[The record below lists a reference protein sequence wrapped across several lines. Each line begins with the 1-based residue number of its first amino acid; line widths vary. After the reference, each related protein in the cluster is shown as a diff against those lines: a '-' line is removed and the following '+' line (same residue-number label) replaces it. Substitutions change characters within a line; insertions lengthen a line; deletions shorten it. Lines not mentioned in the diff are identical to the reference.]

1 MKGTH
6 KHYKWEVLAL
16 LWMAYLL
23 NQADRQV
30 FNTVLPQIQETLN
43 LGDTEVGWIATIF
56 NFCYALM
63 VPFGGMAGDRFSRKW
78 VVTIAILF
86 WSVAT
91 MFTGLATG
99 VIMLILLRSVATGGG
114 EAFFGPANYSLLGQ
128 YHTDTRARAMS
139 IHQTSYYVGVILA
152 GWLAGYIAEKLGWE
166 YSFII
171 FGAAG
176 IVWGIVMALRLK
188 DKKEAA
194 CHVDEAPRNDAQ
206 KPGILDGFKVVFT
219 TPTALILTIGFS
231 GFIFVITGYMTWVP
245 TFLQEEFSMS
255 VTNAGLHSM
264 LWTYIAAFAGV
275 LLAGTLSDK
284 MAVKNRK
291 VRMDI
296 QGLGLILGALFLFFV
311 KADATIWVVY
321 ACFAGW
327 GFFRAFFDANIYTV
341 LYDVTPSRLH
351 ASCSSALITTGF
363 AVGALA
369 PVVLGA
375 IVEVPKEVESPN
387 NVKVVM
393 VDDKVALSWEDS
405 SKEEYGYNI
414 FMREASSEEF
424 AEPIATISPVTGKD
438 TTYCLPAAIDTT
450 KNYVFAVQAKGEK
463 VVNNSWIV
471 DTEGNSVIPK
481 EAVKA
486 DWGKAFVLLGI
497 IWVICGLM
505 MLWASRKYYQKDY
518 DKINK

>member
-30 FNTVLPQIQETLN
+30 FNTVLPQIKEAFSIGN
-43 LGDTEVGWIATIF
+43 TEVGLIATIF
-56 NFCYALM
+56 NLCYAVM
-63 VPFGGMAGDRFSRKW
+63 VPLGGLAGDRLSRKW
-78 VVTIAILF
+78 VTTIAILF

-99 VIMLILLRSVATGGG
+99 VMMLILLRSVATGGG

-152 GWLAGYIAEKLGWE
+152 GWLAGYIAQTLGWE

-176 IVWGIVMALRLK
+176 VIWGIVMIFRLK
-188 DKKEAA
+188 DKKEEIAGQAGNDPNAA
-194 CHVDEAPRNDAQ
+194 AEK
-206 KPGILDGFKVVFT
+206 KPGLLDGFKVVFT

-245 TFLQEEFSMS
+245 AFLQGEYGLSI
-255 VTNAGLHSM
+255 TDAGLHSM
-264 LWTYIAAFAGV
+264 LWTYVAAFVGV

-284 MAVKNRK
+284 MAVRDRK
-291 VRMDI
+291 VRMVI
-296 QGLGLILGALFLFFV
+296 QGIGLLLGSVFLFFV
-311 KADATIWVVY
+311 EASTPIWIVY
-321 ACFAGW
+321 LSFAGW

-369 PVVLGA
+369 PVVLGML
-375 IVEVPKEVESPN
+375 IPE
-387 NVKVVM
+387 
-393 VDDKVALSWEDS
+393 
-405 SKEEYGYNI
+405 
-414 FMREASSEEF
+414 
-424 AEPIATISPVTGKD
+424 
-438 TTYCLPAAIDTT
+438 PAAI
-450 KNYVFAVQAKGEK
+450 VSFAGDC
-463 VVNNSWIV
+463 NSWGVVTKGATPEEI
-471 DTEGNSVIPK
+471 SASW
-481 EAVKA
+481 AV
-486 DWGKAFVLLGI
+486 AFKVLAAVWI
-497 IWVICGLM
+497 ACGLL
-505 MLWASRKYYQKDY
+505 MLWASKKFYQKDY
-518 DKINK
+518 DKINNTL